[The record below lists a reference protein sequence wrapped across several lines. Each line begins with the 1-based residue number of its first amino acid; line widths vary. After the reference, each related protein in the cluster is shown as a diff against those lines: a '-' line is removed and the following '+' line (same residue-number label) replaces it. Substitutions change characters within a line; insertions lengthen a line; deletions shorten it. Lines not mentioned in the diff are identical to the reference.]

1 MKRVLIVDDAIELGR
16 LLQDILKTVYP
27 DIPVTVV
34 PSAEEALLESTR
46 YTIDLLVTDIRLPGM
61 SGMELIRKIRNR
73 QPHIHVILISG
84 MIMDE
89 DLRKQRQEIN
99 PDAFLPKPIQ
109 PQTFLDAVDRIIGEG
124 RAAAAVEAAAKKT
137 GRLDNEKP
145 KSEKEAVLQEMASIL
160 PGEPADPKEPKT
172 VTSMLEESRQQPGEN
187 GFAGILSR
195 LRTSLGAIAAC
206 LLDERGHPT
215 AQAGDLPDQ
224 ALHEQLAPA
233 MLSAVSSGAKISYLL
248 GQPISRSV
256 QAYRGNEMDL
266 VLSPVGQYTL
276 LVVLKPSRSSVRL
289 ALAFDEALM
298 AQAELFGVLESMGL
312 RIQTAVEAGA
322 PETLMAETPAVKAG
336 ETLPEEVLETPLG
349 QDQNLDKLAELFVKK
364 DTGQL
369 RMPDAD
375 AFWDNALAGESHD
388 VTTPGGL
395 SFDQAQKLGLFPPEK
410 QE

>member
-73 QPHIHVILISG
+73 QPYIHVILISG

-89 DLRKQRQEIN
+89 ALRKQREEIK

-109 PQTFLDAVDRIIGEG
+109 PQTFLDAVDRLIGEG
-124 RAAAAVEAAAKKT
+124 RAAAAVEEAEKKT
-137 GRLDNEKP
+137 DRLGKTKP
-145 KSEKEAVLQEMASIL
+145 RPEKETVLQEMARIL
-160 PGEPADPKEPKT
+160 PGEPAEPKPPKT
-172 VTSMLEESRQQPGEN
+172 VSGMLEETAPQPGET

-195 LRTSLGAIAAC
+195 LRTSLGALTAC
-206 LLDERGHPT
+206 LLDERGHSV
-215 AQAGDLPDQ
+215 AQAGDLPNM
-224 ALHEQLAPA
+224 ALQEQLAPPLLA
-233 MLSAVSSGAKISYLL
+233 AVSSGAKVSYLL

-266 VLSPVGQYTL
+266 VLSPVGHYTL
-276 LVVLKPSRSSVRL
+276 LVVLKPSHSSVRL
-289 ALAFDEALM
+289 ALAFDEALT
-298 AQAELFGVLESMGL
+298 AQAELFGVMESMGL

-322 PETLMAETPAVKAG
+322 PETLLAETEAIKAEEALAVEA
-336 ETLPEEVLETPLG
+336 LETPLG
-349 QDQNLDKLAELFVKK
+349 QDQNLEKLEALFVKK

-375 AFWDNALAGESHD
+375 AFWDNASPGDSHD
-388 VTTPGGL
+388 VSSPGVL